1 MSPPARWVSRQ
12 ARGHRSLHPG
22 CPRHPPESTS
32 YVRLHRHCRR
42 PPWNAWSTPG
52 PGRSPTHSGVS
63 GPRPRRRKTSTPED
77 LDNLHVACREGRLY
91 DVERWITEGR
101 PLQLA
106 STAATR
112 RRRTTALGI
121 ALERQDHAL
130 VLLLLC
136 NGYDPHSEPR
146 GALDT
151 ALETRRVDLV
161 DLLLTWGADP
171 HGVDLPA
178 LFGTYDTALFERF
191 YALGVDFS
199 RRHALA
205 CALGYHSSNKPL
217 FGFAKRHREGDPRI
231 QQELDMALAQQAS
244 GGSEKGALLCLWAG
258 ADPHAEAPSLPYTE
272 PWRGELDEEDLEDE
286 DDLDTAVRA
295 CSCGHAE
302 LLERFGPDPDRD
314 DFDALYRYAANAET
328 VEVLAR
334 SALPTD
340 LTPVVESMVESAGF
354 AFQRWDSAAALR
366 RLFELGA
373 RWEGASAEAIGQVRR
388 GLLRTENHTFR
399 SLALALASGDAC
411 SSEIR
416 RELGRTGAFRRRLQ
430 EVRLMPK
437 PGDRSWRQRREGDE
451 MNVTIE
457 ALDIELP
464 KVTARR
470 RS

>member
-1 MSPPARWVSRQ
+1 MGSFVD
-12 ARGHRSLHPG
+12 
-22 CPRHPPESTS
+22 PRTGPVPDP
-32 YVRLHRHCRR
+32 LRR
-42 PPWNAWSTPG
+42 PWPPTS
-52 PGRSPTHSGVS
+52 SPD
-63 GPRPRRRKTSTPED
+63 ELDD
-77 LDNLHVACREGRLY
+77 LHAACREGRLY
-91 DVERWITEGR
+91 EVERWIAEGR

-106 STAATR
+106 STVATR

-136 NGYDPHSEPR
+136 NGYDPASEPR
-146 GALDT
+146 GALNT

-191 YALGVDFS
+191 YALGVDLS

-217 FGFAKRHREGDPRI
+217 FGFARRHREDDPRI
-231 QQELDMALAQQAS
+231 QLELDMALAQQVS
-244 GGSEKGALLCLWAG
+244 RGSEKGALLCLWAG

-272 PWRGELDEEDLEDE
+272 PWTGEVDEDDLEDE
-286 DDLDTAVRA
+286 DGHDTAIHAA

-302 LLERFGPDPDRD
+302 LLERFEPDPARD
-314 DFDALYRYAANAET
+314 DFDALYRSAANAET

-340 LTPVVESMVESAGF
+340 LTPVVQSMVESAGF
-354 AFQRWDSAAALR
+354 AFQRWDSAAARR

-373 RWEGASAEAIGQVRR
+373 RWENASAEVVGQVRR
-388 GLLRTENHTFR
+388 GLLRTRDHTFR
-399 SLALALASGDAC
+399 SLVLALASSDAC
-411 SSEIR
+411 SPEIR
-416 RELGRTGAFRRRLQ
+416 RELGRTAAFQRRLQ

-437 PGDRSWRQRREGDE
+437 PGDRSWRQRREADE
-451 MNVTIE
+451 MKGTIE
-457 ALDIELP
+457 AFGLEP
-464 KVTARR
+464 PTMATRR
-470 RS
+470 RR